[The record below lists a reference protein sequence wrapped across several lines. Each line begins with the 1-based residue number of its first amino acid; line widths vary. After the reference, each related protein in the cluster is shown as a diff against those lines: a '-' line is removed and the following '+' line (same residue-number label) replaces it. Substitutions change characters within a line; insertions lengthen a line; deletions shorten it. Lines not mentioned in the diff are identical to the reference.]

1 MLSEKEIML
10 MRNHIAD
17 FCVVLV
23 DAACSGS
30 KEDTLSVMED
40 FSKFICNA
48 LMAAKRDG
56 RRNALITT
64 TN

>member
-10 MRNHIAD
+10 VRNNVAD

-23 DAACSGS
+23 DSVCSGT
-30 KEDTLSVMED
+30 KEDTVSVMED
-40 FSKFICNA
+40 FCNFVCNA
-48 LMAAKRDG
+48 LIAAKRDG

>member
-10 MRNHIAD
+10 VRNHVAD
-17 FCVVLV
+17 FCVALV

-30 KEDTLSVMED
+30 KEETKEVMET
-40 FSKFICNA
+40 FANFVCNA